1 MLRLISL
8 ACALALAACD
18 GNYAVTDTGPETP
31 VRIVS
36 LDYCADQYVLK
47 FVSPDRILAV
57 SPDAGREFSY
67 MRDKAQAVNS
77 VRPRVENVL
86 ELQPDL
92 IVRSYGGGAG
102 AEAMYERAGIPVL
115 NIGYANNLNEIASV
129 TRTVAHRLGVPD
141 RGEAVIADF
150 ENRLGAIAA
159 NETAPQTLYMTPSG
173 VTSGPGTLIHDMLL
187 AAGLANYQTR
197 PGWRSLPLEELVYAP
212 PELIAAAFFD
222 TQPHKT
228 GAWSSMRHPVATTQL
243 QQRPVVSLNGAWTSC
258 GAWFLIDAIEA
269 LAQGDRS

>member
-1 MLRLISL
+1 
-8 ACALALAACD
+8 
-18 GNYAVTDTGPETP
+18 
-31 VRIVS
+31 
-36 LDYCADQYVLK
+36 
-47 FVSPDRILAV
+47 
-57 SPDAGREFSY
+57 
-67 MRDKAQAVNS
+67 
-77 VRPRVENVL
+77 
-86 ELQPDL
+86 
-92 IVRSYGGGAG
+92 
-102 AEAMYERAGIPVL
+102 
-115 NIGYANNLNEIASV
+115 
-129 TRTVAHRLGVPD
+129 
-141 RGEAVIADF
+141 
-150 ENRLGAIAA
+150 
-159 NETAPQTLYMTPSG
+159 
-173 VTSGPGTLIHDMLL
+173 LIHDMLL